1 MPRYDLSCDGVL
13 AGMTSERIIVA
24 QIDGDWAV
32 VVHGIVVR
40 RVPTVSQA
48 LRLAVETAW
57 DHTHRR
63 AKVEVVVQRYGQDS
77 YSAWD
82 SDRDAYSGIVG

>member
-1 MPRYDLSCDGVL
+1 ML